1 MYFGEDVKKWYRSEE
16 YSSDYETFKEQ
27 FINTFTSSGYKLKIY
42 SKIINR
48 RQRHD
53 EPVQS
58 YHYDILSLCSKLN
71 KDMREDEKILHLL
84 RGLKPSILQ
93 QVMMTDPKTCK
104 DLLEQAKR
112 AEAAAAIT
120 HPQATTTTTMAESI
134 EETTAAIRRTTIN
147 NNNQQFDKPNRN
159 SQHQPNYNQR
169 WSQPK
174 YNDNQFRRRQQGG
187 SSQLICYN
195 CNGIGHYAYQCPS
208 RLN

>member
-1 MYFGEDVKKWYRSEE
+1 
-16 YSSDYETFKEQ
+16 
-27 FINTFTSSGYKLKIY
+27 
-42 SKIINR
+42 
-48 RQRHD
+48 
-53 EPVQS
+53 
-58 YHYDILSLCSKLN
+58 
-71 KDMREDEKILHLL
+71 
-84 RGLKPSILQ
+84 
-93 QVMMTDPKTCK
+93 MMTDPKTCK